1 MGVRLG
7 VGVVGLSESFLD
19 LAGHP
24 RIFFRPQRLLHAQRR
39 LPKQVQQA
47 EQPHVIG
54 GDDVLSNPLLDHL
67 AGPMRLWRR
76 RALVAGWEF
85 CFFSDSRPSD
95 SRWTGSFAH
104 PLAQQTLFQ
113 GGALLRIA
121 SLVVGNAI
129 RRGGLALD
137 GPVGAAILTHRP
149 DVADLVFQ

>member
-1 MGVRLG
+1 M
-7 VGVVGLSESFLD
+7 
-19 LAGHP
+19 
-24 RIFFRPQRLLHAQRR
+24 LHAQRR

-95 SRWTGSFAH
+95 SQR
-104 PLAQQTLFQ
+104 
-113 GGALLRIA
+113 
-121 SLVVGNAI
+121 
-129 RRGGLALD
+129 LD
-137 GPVGAAILTHRP
+137 GGQVHLLIHLRSRRFFREARSCGLRPLWLAMRSAVAAWRLMG
-149 DVADLVFQ
+149 Q